1 MTSRLPVRRPTT
13 HAPMIN
19 NPDNMRKIVLFLALV
34 LSTVAFA
41 QASDPVIM
49 TINGVS
55 VPRSEFEYS
64 YNKNNSADVIDKKSV
79 DEYVDLFINYKLKV
93 AAALDAH
100 YDTLSSFKQEY
111 AMYRDQQVRPTM
123 VTDADVLVEAK
134 KVYERAK
141 EQIGSR
147 GLILPA
153 HILIRVSTKATQ
165 AEQDKAKQRIDSV
178 YKALR
183 GGADFA
189 EMAKKVSDD
198 KQTAVNGGK
207 LPYWIGPNQT
217 LKEVEDAA
225 YALQKDEMS
234 EPVLSPVGWHVILMK
249 GRKQL
254 EPFDSLKAQ
263 IVKSIEQQ
271 GIRDQIA
278 QQRVKNEVAASS
290 GALTSQ
296 QVMDRRADS
305 LAAADPEMKYLMKEY
320 HDGLLLYEISKQVVW
335 DKGSSDEA
343 GLQAYFKDHQ
353 KDYAWSEPRYKG
365 IAYHVKDK
373 ADVKA
378 VKKCVKK
385 LPFDQWADKLR
396 STFNPDSVVRI
407 RVEIGVFKPGDNALV
422 DTEVFKTAPKKG
434 ADDKQAA
441 VLKDYPIS
449 AVYGKKLKRPEHY
462 NDVRGQVVADY
473 QDMLEKAWVY
483 DLRQKY
489 TFTVN
494 KDVLKTVNKHQ

>member
-1 MTSRLPVRRPTT
+1 
-13 HAPMIN
+13 
-19 NPDNMRKIVLFLALV
+19 MRKVILFLSLV
-34 LSTVAFA
+34 SCTLVFA
-41 QASDPVIM
+41 QASDPVVM
-49 TINGVS
+49 TINGVP

-64 YNKNNSADVIDKKSV
+64 YNKNNGADVIDKKTV

-93 AAALDAH
+93 AAALEAH

-111 AMYRDQQVRPTM
+111 TMYRDQQVRPTM
-123 VTDADVLVEAK
+123 VTDADVLMEAK
-134 KVYERAK
+134 KTYERAK
-141 EQIGSR
+141 EQIGPR

-165 AEQDKAKQRIDSV
+165 AEQNKAKQRIDSV
-178 YKALR
+178 YRALK

-189 EMAKKVSDD
+189 ELAKKVSDD
-198 KQTAVNGGK
+198 KSTGAAGGQ
-207 LPYWIGPNQT
+207 LPYWIGPNQAF
-217 LKEVEDAA
+217 EEFENAA
-225 YALQKDEMS
+225 YALQTGEMS
-234 EPVLSPVGWHVILMK
+234 QPVQSPVGWHVILMK

-271 GIRDQIA
+271 GVRDQIA
-278 QQRVKNEVAASS
+278 QQRVKSEVEASS
-290 GALTSQ
+290 GTLTAEK
-296 QVMDRRADS
+296 VMDRRADS

-373 ADVKA
+373 GDVKA

-407 RVEIGVFKPGDNALV
+407 RVEIGIFKPGDNALV
-422 DTEVFKTAPKKG
+422 DTEIFKTAPKDG
-434 ADDKQAA
+434 ANSKQAA

-449 AVYGKKLKRPEHY
+449 AVYGKKLKRPENY
-462 NDVRGQVVADY
+462 TDVRGQVVSDY

-483 DLRQKY
+483 DLRQRY
-489 TFTVN
+489 SFSVN
-494 KDVLKTVNKHQ
+494 KDVLKTVNRH

>member
-1 MTSRLPVRRPTT
+1 
-13 HAPMIN
+13 
-19 NPDNMRKIVLFLALV
+19 MRKFVLFLALV
-34 LSTVAFA
+34 TSTVAFA
-41 QASDPVIM
+41 QASDPIVM
-49 TINGVS
+49 TINGVP

-64 YNKNNSADVIDKKSV
+64 YNKNNGADVIDKKSV

-111 AMYRDQQVRPTM
+111 TMYRDQQVRPTM

-141 EQIGSR
+141 EQIGPR

-178 YKALR
+178 YNALR

-207 LPYWIGPNQT
+207 LPYWIGPNQS
-217 LKEVEDAA
+217 LKEFEDAA
-225 YALQKDEMS
+225 YALQEGEMS
-234 EPVLSPVGWHVILMK
+234 QPVLSPVGWHVILMK

-278 QQRVKNEVAASS
+278 QQRVKSEVNASS

-305 LAAADPEMKYLMKEY
+305 LAATDPEMKYLMKEY

-407 RVEIGVFKPGDNALV
+407 RVEIGIFKPGDNALV
-422 DTEVFKTAPKKG
+422 DTEVFKSAPKKI

-441 VLKDYPIS
+441 VLKDYPVS
-449 AVYGKKLKRPEHY
+449 AVYGKKLKRPENY

-483 DLRQKY
+483 DLRRKY
-489 TFTVN
+489 AFSVN
-494 KDVLKTVNKHQ
+494 KDVLKTVNKHK

>member
-1 MTSRLPVRRPTT
+1 MKGQT
-13 HAPMIN
+13 MWW
-19 NPDNMRKIVLFLALV
+19 MRVVVVLFTIHYSLFTA
-34 LSTVAFA
+34 SA
-41 QASDPVIM
+41 QSDPIIM
-49 TINGVS
+49 TINGVP

-64 YNKNNSADVIDKKSV
+64 YNKNNGADVIDKKTV

-100 YDTLSSFKQEY
+100 YDTLTSFKQEY
-111 AMYRDQQVRPTM
+111 TMYRDQQVRPTM
-123 VTDADVLVEAK
+123 ATDADVLVEAR
-134 KVYERAK
+134 KVYDRAK
-141 EQIGSR
+141 DQIGPR

-153 HILIRVSTKATQ
+153 HILIKVSTQATQ

-183 GGADFA
+183 SGADFA
-189 EMAKKVSDD
+189 DLAKKVSDD
-198 KQTAVNGGK
+198 KSTGVNGGQ
-207 LPYWIGPNQT
+207 LPYWIGPNQAF
-217 LKEVEDAA
+217 KEFEDAA
-225 YALQKDEMS
+225 YALQTGEMS
-234 EPVLSPVGWHVILMK
+234 QPVLSPAGWHVIQMK

-254 EPFDSLKAQ
+254 EPFDSLKTQ

-271 GIRDQIA
+271 GVREQIA
-278 QQRVKNEVAASS
+278 KQRVKSEVDASA
-290 GALTSQ
+290 GALTAEK
-296 QVMDRRADS
+296 VMDRRADS

-320 HDGLLLYEISKQVVW
+320 HDGLLLYEISKQMVW
-335 DKGSSDEA
+335 DKGSTDEA
-343 GLQAYFKDHQ
+343 GLQAYFNDHK
-353 KDYAWSEPRYKG
+353 KDYVWSEPRYKG

-378 VKKCVKK
+378 VKNSVKK

-407 RVEIGVFKPGDNALV
+407 RVEIGIFKPGDNALV
-422 DTEVFKTAPKKG
+422 DTEVFKTAPKNG
-434 ADDKQAA
+434 ANDKQAA

-449 AVYGKKLKRPEHY
+449 AVYGKKLKRPEY
-462 NDVRGQVVADY
+462 YTDVRGQVVNDY

-489 TFTVN
+489 SFSVN
-494 KDVLKTVNKHQ
+494 KDVLKTVNKH

>member
-1 MTSRLPVRRPTT
+1 MRRV
-13 HAPMIN
+13 I
-19 NPDNMRKIVLFLALV
+19 LFLGIV
-34 LSTVAFA
+34 SSTLAFA
-41 QASDPVIM
+41 QASDPVVM
-49 TINGVS
+49 TINGVP

-64 YNKNNSADVIDKKSV
+64 YNKNNGADVIDKKTV

-111 AMYRDQQVRPTM
+111 TMYRDQQVRPTM
-123 VTDADVLVEAK
+123 VSDADVLMEAK
-134 KVYERAK
+134 KTYERAK
-141 EQIGSR
+141 EQIGPR

-165 AEQDKAKQRIDSV
+165 AEQNKAKQRIDSV
-178 YKALR
+178 YRALKD
-183 GGADFA
+183 GADFA
-189 EMAKKVSDD
+189 ELAKKVSDD
-198 KQTAVNGGK
+198 KSTGAVGGQ
-207 LPYWIGPNQT
+207 LPYWIGPNQAF
-217 LKEVEDAA
+217 EEFENAA
-225 YALQKDEMS
+225 YALQTGEMS
-234 EPVLSPVGWHVILMK
+234 QPVQSPVGWHVILMK

-263 IVKSIEQQ
+263 IVRSIEQQ
-271 GIRDQIA
+271 GVRDQIA
-278 QQRVKNEVAASS
+278 QQRVKSEVEASS
-290 GALTSQ
+290 GTLTAEK
-296 QVMDRRADS
+296 VMDRRADS
-305 LAAADPEMKYLMKEY
+305 LAAVDPEMKYLMKEY

-365 IAYHVKDK
+365 IAYHVKEK
-373 ADVKA
+373 GDVKA

-407 RVEIGVFKPGDNALV
+407 RVEIGIFKPGDNALV
-422 DTEVFKTAPKKG
+422 DTEVFKTAPKDG
-434 ADDKQAA
+434 ANGKQAA

-449 AVYGKKLKRPEHY
+449 AVYGKKLKRPENY
-462 NDVRGQVVADY
+462 TDVRGQVVSDY

-483 DLRQKY
+483 DLRQRY
-489 TFTVN
+489 AFSVN
-494 KDVLKTVNKHQ
+494 KDVLKTVNKH

>member
-1 MTSRLPVRRPTT
+1 
-13 HAPMIN
+13 
-19 NPDNMRKIVLFLALV
+19 MRKVVLFLALI
-34 LSTVAFA
+34 SSIMAFG

-49 TINGVS
+49 TINGVP

-64 YNKNNSADVIDKKSV
+64 YNKNNGADVIDKKSV

-111 AMYRDQQVRPTM
+111 TMYRDQQVRPTM
-123 VTDADVLVEAK
+123 ATDADVLIEAK
-134 KVYERAK
+134 KVYDRAK
-141 EQIGSR
+141 EQIGPR

-165 AEQDKAKQRIDSV
+165 AEQDKAKLRIDSV
-178 YKALR
+178 YNALR

-189 EMAKKVSDD
+189 ELAKKVSDD
-198 KQTAVNGGK
+198 KQTAVNGGQ
-207 LPYWIGPNQT
+207 LPYWIGPNQSI
-217 LKEVEDAA
+217 KEFEDAA

-234 EPVLSPVGWHVILMK
+234 QPVLSPVGWHVILMK
-249 GRKQL
+249 DRKQL
-254 EPFDSLKAQ
+254 ESFDSLKAQ

-271 GIRDQIA
+271 GVRDHIA
-278 QQRVKNEVAASS
+278 KQRIMSEVDASS
-290 GALTSQ
+290 GALTSEK
-296 QVMDRRADS
+296 VMDLRADS
-305 LAAADPEMKYLMKEY
+305 LAAVDPEMKYLMKEY

-353 KDYAWSEPRYKG
+353 KDYAWSEPHYKG

-373 ADVKA
+373 ADIKA

-407 RVEIGVFKPGDNALV
+407 RVEIGIFKPGDNALV
-422 DTEVFKTAPKKG
+422 DTEVFKTTPKKG
-434 ADDKQAA
+434 ANEKQTA
-441 VLKDYPIS
+441 VLKDYPFS
-449 AVYGKKLKRPEHY
+449 AVYGKKLKRPEDY
-462 NDVRGQVVADY
+462 TDVRGQVVSDY

-483 DLRQKY
+483 DLRKKY
-489 TFTVN
+489 AFSVN
-494 KDVLKTVNKHQ
+494 KEVLKTVNKH

>member
-1 MTSRLPVRRPTT
+1 
-13 HAPMIN
+13 MIN
-19 NPDNMRKIVLFLALV
+19 IPDYMRKIVLFLALV
-34 LSTVAFA
+34 SSIMAFS

-49 TINGVS
+49 TINGVP

-64 YNKNNSADVIDKKSV
+64 YNKNNGTDVIDKKTV

-111 AMYRDQQVRPTM
+111 TMYRDQQVRPTM
-123 VTDADVLVEAK
+123 ATDADVLVEAK
-134 KVYERAK
+134 KVYDRAK
-141 EQIGSR
+141 EQIGTR

-189 EMAKKVSDD
+189 ELAKKVSDD
-198 KQTAVNGGK
+198 KQTAINGGQ
-207 LPYWIGPNQT
+207 LPYWIGPNQSI
-217 LKEVEDAA
+217 KEFEDAA

-234 EPVLSPVGWHVILMK
+234 QPVLSPVGWHVILMK
-249 GRKQL
+249 DRKQL

-263 IVKSIEQQ
+263 IVKNIEQQ
-271 GIRDQIA
+271 GIRDHIA
-278 QQRVKNEVAASS
+278 KQRIKSEVDASS
-290 GALTSQ
+290 GALTSEK
-296 QVMDRRADS
+296 VMDLRADS
-305 LAAADPEMKYLMKEY
+305 LAAVDPEMKYLMKEY

-353 KDYAWSEPRYKG
+353 KDYAWSEPHYKG

-373 ADVKA
+373 ADIKA

-407 RVEIGVFKPGDNALV
+407 RVEIGIFKPGDNALV
-422 DTEVFKTAPKKG
+422 DTEVFKTTPKKG
-434 ADDKQAA
+434 AKEKQAA

-449 AVYGKKLKRPEHY
+449 AVYGKKLKRPENY
-462 NDVRGQVVADY
+462 TDVRGQVVSDY

-483 DLRQKY
+483 DLRRKY
-489 TFTVN
+489 AFSVN
-494 KDVLKTVNKHQ
+494 KDVLKTVNKH

>member
-1 MTSRLPVRRPTT
+1 MRRV
-13 HAPMIN
+13 I
-19 NPDNMRKIVLFLALV
+19 LFLGIV
-34 LSTVAFA
+34 SSTLAFA
-41 QASDPVIM
+41 QASDPVVM
-49 TINGVS
+49 TINGVP

-64 YNKNNSADVIDKKSV
+64 YNKNNGADVIDKKTV

-111 AMYRDQQVRPTM
+111 TMYRDQQVRPTM
-123 VTDADVLVEAK
+123 VSDADVLMEAK
-134 KVYERAK
+134 KTYERAK
-141 EQIGSR
+141 EQIGPR

-165 AEQDKAKQRIDSV
+165 AEQNKAKQRIDSV
-178 YKALR
+178 YRALK

-189 EMAKKVSDD
+189 ELAKKVSDD
-198 KQTAVNGGK
+198 KSTGAAGGQ
-207 LPYWIGPNQT
+207 LPYWIGPNQAF
-217 LKEVEDAA
+217 EEFENAA
-225 YALQKDEMS
+225 YALQTGEMS
-234 EPVLSPVGWHVILMK
+234 QPVQSPVGWHVILMK

-263 IVKSIEQQ
+263 IVRSIEQQ
-271 GIRDQIA
+271 GVRDQIA
-278 QQRVKNEVAASS
+278 QQRVKSEVEASS
-290 GALTSQ
+290 GTLTAEK
-296 QVMDRRADS
+296 VMDRRADS
-305 LAAADPEMKYLMKEY
+305 LAAVDPEMKYLMKEY

-365 IAYHVKDK
+365 IAYHVKEK
-373 ADVKA
+373 GDVKA

-407 RVEIGVFKPGDNALV
+407 RVEIGIFKPGDNALV
-422 DTEVFKTAPKKG
+422 DTEVFKTAPKDG
-434 ADDKQAA
+434 ANGKQAA

-449 AVYGKKLKRPEHY
+449 AVYGKKLKRPEDY
-462 NDVRGQVVADY
+462 TDVRGQVVSDY

-483 DLRQKY
+483 DLRQRY
-489 TFTVN
+489 AFSVN
-494 KDVLKTVNKHQ
+494 KDVLKTVNKH